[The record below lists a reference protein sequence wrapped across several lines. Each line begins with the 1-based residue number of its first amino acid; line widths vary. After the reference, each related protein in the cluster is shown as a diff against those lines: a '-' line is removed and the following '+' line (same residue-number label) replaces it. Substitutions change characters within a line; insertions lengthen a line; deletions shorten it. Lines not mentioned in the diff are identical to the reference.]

1 MSGGAG
7 HIMDM
12 INRMKQNRS
21 AKTSNRQK
29 FKPNSNNSSAIPNH
43 RTEFKKIPHEELV
56 VIKRK
61 INKELTRYKRK
72 QLYLSMF
79 ILIVFSLV
87 FWFIFST
94 LIM

>member
-29 FKPNSNNSSAIPNH
+29 FEPNSNNSSAIPNH
-43 RTEFKKIPHEELV
+43 RTEFKKVPHEELV
-56 VIKRK
+56 AIKRK
-61 INKELTRYKRK
+61 IHKELKRDKQK
-72 QLYLSMF
+72 QLYLSIIVLLL
-79 ILIVFSLV
+79 ILVVFYIL
-87 FWFIFST
+87 F
-94 LIM
+94 